1 MAEDIVSPE
10 AGGADEDIRDTD
22 LVFDCPHCGKRLAI
36 DYRAAGLQIACSEC
50 GEQVLVPIPE
60 GMKIDDL
67 DLDAGE
73 VLQQLFATRKNYQ
86 KAELEIQSL
95 RARLLQIQE
104 ALGAMQAVISEG
116 LGK

>member
-10 AGGADEDIRDTD
+10 AGGAEEDIRETD
-22 LVFDCPHCGKRLAI
+22 LTFDCPACGKSLVI

-50 GEQVLVPIPE
+50 GERILVPIPE
-60 GMKIDDL
+60 GMRIDDL
-67 DLDAGE
+67 DLDVGE

-95 RARLLQIQE
+95 RDRLLHIQE
-104 ALGAMQAVISEG
+104 ALSAMQAVVTEG